1 MTGLAVTVL
10 LGVLVDVSSGMMSIS
25 LIPQYPVIQGSVT
38 LSVTGN
44 TGTIQSFFWYKG
56 SETSSPCHI
65 LSYSPHKEIPLT
77 TGQMY
82 NHRLTAFPNGSL
94 LIYNLTST
102 DQGHYVVRADLEKMV
117 DEAFILLHVYDVSP
131 DSSNVNK
138 PAGCSIGS
146 IVGAVLVVVFVLIVA
161 GFLVYYTY
169 KTRNRN
175 NGLSVDTS
183 IQVPIYEN
191 TAMNSLQSNINLL
204 QRNT

>member
-117 DEAFILLHVYDVSP
+117 DEAFILLHVY
-131 DSSNVNK
+131 
-138 PAGCSIGS
+138 
-146 IVGAVLVVVFVLIVA
+146 
-161 GFLVYYTY
+161 
-169 KTRNRN
+169 
-175 NGLSVDTS
+175 GLSVDTS

-191 TAMNSLQSNINLL
+191 TAMDQGASTDSDYTSLQFKSEDIYTALKELPHNELSM
-204 QRNT
+204 